1 MKKTF
6 SAVTILVA
14 MVVTTLCFSAC
25 GKQQFHIV
33 GEVSHAKDSVL
44 YFEHNGLDGISTIDS
59 VKLDDSGNFSFSG
72 DRVDNPEFYRLRING
87 QIINIAI
94 DSTETVD
101 VKATYPAVAVN
112 YDVKGSYENEKIKE
126 LALKQIKLQNDL
138 QQLAGSALTGD
149 SLQASADRMLNNY
162 KRDVELNYIF
172 KEPMKA
178 YAYFA
183 LFQYITV
190 NGVSRM
196 IFDPSIDPK
205 DVKVFGA
212 VATSWDTYYPNSER
226 GKNLHN
232 IAIRG
237 MNNERIVANQNKAIM
252 VDSSKVSTT
261 GVLEIALNDR
271 NGHLRRLTDLKG
283 KVVMLDFHVFGVG
296 AESTKRIMALR
307 ELYNKYHDKGF
318 EIYQISYDTNQHFW
332 LQQTESLPWISV
344 WDPQGV
350 ESSVLKLY
358 NVQNIPTYFLI
369 DKNNVLQKRDVQVD
383 NLEAEIQKLL

>member
-1 MKKTF
+1 
-6 SAVTILVA
+6 
-14 MVVTTLCFSAC
+14 
-25 GKQQFHIV
+25 
-33 GEVSHAKDSVL
+33 
-44 YFEHNGLDGISTIDS
+44 
-59 VKLDDSGNFSFSG
+59 
-72 DRVDNPEFYRLRING
+72 
-87 QIINIAI
+87 
-94 DSTETVD
+94 
-101 VKATYPAVAVN
+101 
-112 YDVKGSYENEKIKE
+112 
-126 LALKQIKLQNDL
+126 
-138 QQLAGSALTGD
+138 
-149 SLQASADRMLNNY
+149 
-162 KRDVELNYIF
+162 
-172 KEPMKA
+172 
-178 YAYFA
+178 
-183 LFQYITV
+183 
-190 NGVSRM
+190 M